1 MATSF
6 ARRPGFTGRRHGLL
20 VAHVIAAT
28 LGVILMAGC
37 GSDGEPDESVVQRP
51 TPPNVGAPAPHTSE
65 SGAPGELPTSSEVT
79 PDPRVVDLVP
89 KRWNKAEPAPDG
101 RSLTVDFTVGMPPC
115 SVLGRVDKK
124 ETADTVTVTLQVGKL
139 PGADCSGPQPLI
151 ASPQTVVVALDG
163 PLAGRR
169 VVDGAA

>member
-6 ARRPGFTGRRHGLL
+6 ARRPGFPGRRRGLL
-20 VAHVIAAT
+20 VAHVISAT

-37 GSDGEPDESVVQRP
+37 GSDGEPEPVVPRP
-51 TPPNVGAPAPHTSE
+51 APPNVGAPAPHTSE
-65 SGAPGELPTSSEVT
+65 SGAPGQLPTSGEVT
-79 PDPRVVDLVP
+79 PDPRVVELVP
-89 KRWNKAEPAPDG
+89 KRWNRVEPAPDG

-115 SVLGRVDKK
+115 SVLGRVDKT
-124 ETADTVTVTLQVGKL
+124 ETADTVTVTLQVGQL

-151 ASPQTVVVALDG
+151 ASPQTVVVALDS